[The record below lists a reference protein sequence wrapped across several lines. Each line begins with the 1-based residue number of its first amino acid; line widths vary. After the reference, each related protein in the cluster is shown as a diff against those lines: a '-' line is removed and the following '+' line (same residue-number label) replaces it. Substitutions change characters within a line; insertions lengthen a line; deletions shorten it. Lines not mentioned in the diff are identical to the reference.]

1 MDKKIRKQIDKQIEE
16 LGLTA
21 EMLQNTQETIE
32 IDVSGCREEIE
43 TLVAQLNLSM
53 EDSSVRKSIGGD
65 YVVITGT
72 ATMIVTLLQMI
83 QTAYGAG
90 FEIGVTSLAG
100 AAVIMSSVPAIKL
113 VLDKVKK
120 KQDDSKS

>member
-1 MDKKIRKQIDKQIEE
+1 MDKKIEKQLKE

-21 EMLQNTQETIE
+21 EMLQNAQEKIE

-43 TLVAQLNLSM
+43 TLAEQLNLKI
-53 EDSSVRKSIGGD
+53 EDNEVRNSGGGD

-72 ATMIVTLLQMI
+72 AASIVTLLQMI

-90 FEIGVTSLAG
+90 FEVGLTSMAG
-100 AAVIMSSVPAIKL
+100 AAAIMSALPAIKL
-113 VLDKVKK
+113 ILNKIKNSDA
-120 KQDDSKS
+120 SKS